1 MSLKYV
7 RFYIFGLS
15 KNTLQTENLY
25 NDNTK
30 NNTLDVKINLI
41 FIQQIMSS
49 KQNTYN
55 YMEVNN
61 NIQHIKFCTCVEKL
75 QLH

>member
-15 KNTLQTENLY
+15 KNTLQTENIY

-30 NNTLDVKINLI
+30 HNTLDVKINLI

>member
-30 NNTLDVKINLI
+30 HNTLDVKINLI

>member
-1 MSLKYV
+1 MSVKYV

-30 NNTLDVKINLI
+30 HNTLDVKINLI